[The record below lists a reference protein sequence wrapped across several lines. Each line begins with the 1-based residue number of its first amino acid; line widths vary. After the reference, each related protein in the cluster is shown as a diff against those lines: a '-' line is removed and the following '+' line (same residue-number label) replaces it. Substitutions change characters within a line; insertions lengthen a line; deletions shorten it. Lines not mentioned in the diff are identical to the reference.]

1 MRTLFKRLLL
11 TLAVAMITTLA
22 FGQGATTS
30 AFNGKVYD
38 AKGVSLPGATVQFI
52 HTPTGTKYG
61 TVTNA
66 NGSYLVPNVKSGGPY
81 LMIVSFVGF
90 NEYQQ
95 QDIQAA
101 LGENL
106 QIDVRMSD
114 KDVKLQEVVISGN
127 LNKVFN
133 SSRTGASTSV
143 SSKDMNNMPTISRSV
158 SDFAKL
164 SPQVSTSG
172 NGISIAGTNN
182 RYNNFQID
190 GTVNNDVFGLSSSGT
205 NGGQAG
211 TTPISVDALEEI
223 SIVVAPFDVRQSGF
237 TGGGINAITKGGTNK
252 IKGTAYI
259 LGNNES
265 LVGKYS
271 VAQKSN
277 VKVGS
282 YDDKTYGV
290 SIGGP
295 IIKDKLFI
303 FVNGEMSKKSVPSS
317 FDIGAGSLITKAQA
331 QSFLEELE
339 KKGITGH
346 GGYDPFHTN
355 TESKKLFTRID
366 YNISDKHKL
375 VVRYNYVDA
384 FDDKLSRSDRTLT
397 FNNGGYK
404 FNNKTHGL
412 VAELNSRFNP
422 TLSNEFR
429 FGYTRIRDSRDP
441 MGGRIPNIY
450 LENYTAGDGLKFYA
464 GSEPYST
471 ANSLN
476 QDIYTLTDNFNIF
489 LGKHN
494 FTVGTHNELYKF
506 KNIFIRDNTGS
517 YSFSSFNDFV
527 NLKFKSYNYSFA
539 DPNTT
544 GGDKSWGPTFTAMQL
559 GFYAQDEYKPYDNLK
574 LTLGIRA
581 DIPIFLDKPSLNVRF
596 DTLSVAVAN
605 GVSTDKLPKSRIL
618 WSPRFGFNWDVFSD
632 KTTQVRGGTGIFTGR
647 VPFVWVS
654 NQFSN
659 TGNEYVRVSYGGSS
673 AFPADF
679 AFRSDAENQ
688 YYPQAALTDPKF
700 KSSEVDVTSRN
711 FRYPQVF
718 RISLGVDQ
726 KLPYDIQFTADALY
740 SKTMNNI
747 LYKNIKYTETA
758 TKVTEGNGNERV
770 LYQQAYPS
778 SISNF
783 TDIILLDNT
792 NKGYSY
798 TISGQLSKKFRFGLN
813 AMVAYTYGKSKSLN
827 DGTSSQAL
835 SNWKYNYVYTRSNS
849 PELSYSQ
856 FDVRN
861 RVIASVGYTHNWGK
875 ISATTVSLFYTGFS
889 GNPYSLNYNYTS
901 GVSGV
906 VKANGSINGDFQT
919 GNDQMY
925 IPTDAEIDAMKANNQ
940 FQAIVDKTNTV
951 IVSVDDMV
959 AGYKKFLA
967 TDDYTKN
974 NRGKYAERNGART
987 PWESRIDLH
996 IAQDFYFSIAQKR
1009 QTIQLTFDVLN
1020 FANMLNND
1028 WGKSYVLNYNV
1039 PTVSFVGFRPT
1050 TTGGSVADY
1059 NKPVFQFNPTA
1070 FKTNQTYTESDF
1082 FSRWRAQIGIRYI
1095 F

>member
-1 MRTLFKRLLL
+1 MRISIKRLLL
-11 TLAVAMITTLA
+11 TLAVAMITTFA

-30 AFNGKVYD
+30 AFNGKIYD
-38 AKGVSLPGATVQFI
+38 AKGVSLPGATVQFT
-52 HTPTGTKYG
+52 HLPTGTKYG

-66 NGSYLVPNVKSGGPY
+66 NGAYFVPNVKSGGPY
-81 LMIVSFVGF
+81 LLTVTFVGF
-90 NEYQQ
+90 SEFQKN
-95 QDIQAA
+95 DIQAE
-101 LGENL
+101 LGENVQVNASL
-106 QIDVRMSD
+106 SD
-114 KDVKLQEVVISGN
+114 KDVKIQEVVITGT

-133 SSRTGASTSV
+133 SSRTGASTNV
-143 SSKDMNNMPTISRSV
+143 STKDMTSMPTISRSV
-158 SDFAKL
+158 ADFAKL
-164 SPQVSTSG
+164 SPQVSTSN

-211 TTPISVDALEEI
+211 TTPISVDAIEEI

-237 TGGGINAITKGGTNK
+237 TGGGINAITKGGTNM

-271 VAQKSN
+271 VAQKKD
-277 VKVGS
+277 VKVGN

-295 IIKDKLFI
+295 IIKNKLFL
-303 FVNGEMSKKSVPSS
+303 FVNGEFSKKSVPSS
-317 FDIGAGSLITKAQA
+317 FNIDGGSLISKAQA
-331 QSFLEELE
+331 QSVLEELE
-339 KKGITGH
+339 KKGIMGH
-346 GGYDPFHTN
+346 GGYSSFNTN
-355 TESKKLFTRID
+355 TESKKLFTRLD
-366 YNISDKHKL
+366 YNISEKHKL
-375 VVRYNYVDA
+375 VLRYNYVDA
-384 FDDKLSRSDRTLT
+384 FDDKLSRSDKSLT

-422 TLSNEFR
+422 ILSNEFR
-429 FGYTRIRDSRDP
+429 FGYTRIRDSRVG
-441 MGGRIPNIY
+441 MGGRIPNITI
-450 LENYTAGDGLKFYA
+450 ENYTSGDGLKFYA
-464 GSEPYST
+464 GSEPFST

-476 QDIYTLTDNFNIF
+476 QDIYTLTDNFNVF
-489 LGKHN
+489 LGKHT
-494 FTVGTHNELYKF
+494 FTIGTHNELYKF

-517 YSFSSFNDFV
+517 YVFSTFNDFV
-527 NLKFKSYNYSFA
+527 NLKAKSYNYSFA

-544 GGDKSWGPTFTAMQL
+544 NGDKSWGPTFTAMQL
-559 GFYAQDEYKPYDNLK
+559 GFYAQDEFKPYDNLK
-574 LTLGIRA
+574 LTLGVRA
-581 DIPIFLDKPSLNVRF
+581 DIPIFMDKPSLNARF

-605 GVSTDKLPKSRIL
+605 GVSTNKLPKSRVL

-632 KTTQVRGGTGIFTGR
+632 KTTQVRGGAGVFTGR

-673 AFPADF
+673 PFPSDF
-679 AFRSDAENQ
+679 AFNSDAEQQ
-688 YYPQAALTDPKF
+688 YYPAAALTDPKF
-700 KSSEVDVTSRN
+700 KSSEVDVTSRD

-718 RISLGVDQ
+718 RLSLGVDQ
-726 KLPYDIQFTADALY
+726 KLPYDIQFTGDVLY
-740 SKTMNNI
+740 SKTLNNI
-747 LYKNIKYTETA
+747 LYKNIKYTETS
-758 TKVTEGNGNERV
+758 TTIKEGGLSERV
-770 LYQQAYPS
+770 LYTQAYPS

-798 TISGQLSKKFRFGLN
+798 TISGQLSKKFNFGLN
-813 AMVAYTYGKSKSLN
+813 TMVAYTYGKSKSVN

-835 SNWKYNYVYTRSNS
+835 SNWKYNYVYTKSNS

-875 ISATTVSLFYTGFS
+875 ITSTTVSLFYTGFS
-889 GNPYSLNYNYTS
+889 GNPYSLNYGYSSN
-901 GVSGV
+901 VSGV
-906 VKANGSINGDFQT
+906 VRANASINGDFQT

-940 FQAIVDKTNTV
+940 FQAIGTSVTVDAM
-951 IVSVDDMV
+951 VD
-959 AGYKKFLA
+959 AYKKFLA

-987 PWESRIDLH
+987 PWENRIDLH
-996 IAQDFYFSIAQKR
+996 LAQDFYFTIAQKK
-1009 QTIQLTFDVLN
+1009 QTIQVTFDVLN
-1020 FANMLNND
+1020 FANMLNKD
-1028 WGKSYVLNYNV
+1028 WGVSYVTNYNV
-1039 PTVSFVGFRPT
+1039 PTISFVGFRPT
-1050 TTGGSVADY
+1050 TTGGSTPDY
-1059 NKPVFQFNPTA
+1059 TKPVFQFNPTA
-1070 FKTNQTYTESDF
+1070 FKTNQTYTQHDF
-1082 FSRWRAQIGIRYI
+1082 FSRWRGQIGIRYI